1 MNDIHALYDLW
12 CEKAVLDAD
21 LIEELRVDKYIADPL
36 SGFGPTNGFCL
47 EFLKGMKRLHKP
59 KFLNPKEDFFVK
71 HIWQLERMLKNELG
85 ITVDMAATSPSANGM
100 TLVKPMTER
109 QKEVIMESIDDV
121 YDTFA
126 GKVAE
131 GRNLA
136 KDKVFEMAEGR
147 VWSGSQAVENG
158 LADANGTL
166 HDAIIKAKD
175 MADLGDKFTLYEM
188 KTPLTPFEA
197 WLDAMGMMT
206 AKACGIDYNIYGDE
220 LKEVIKNNVE
230 LFTNNGVLMAMPQN
244 IEVNF

>member
-1 MNDIHALYDLW
+1 MTPPFSI
-12 CEKAVLDAD
+12 EKTHWLTVIFTPDDQHILTGSNIVKGCAARDSFQVKMDTV
-21 LIEELRVDKYIADPL
+21 IRPVFEEISP
-36 SGFGPTNGFCL
+36 
-47 EFLKGMKRLHKP
+47 
-59 KFLNPKEDFFVK
+59 
-71 HIWQLERMLKNELG
+71 
-85 ITVDMAATSPSANGM
+85 ATP
-100 TLVKPMTER
+100 TER
-109 QKEVIMESIDDV
+109 HKICNYNIRYYNGPNDNANTGNRSWTI
-121 YDTFA
+121 
-126 GKVAE
+126 
-131 GRNLA
+131 R